1 MVRSWSCSLF
11 VLLFFFIFFY
21 FFITPRS
28 DPLIHN
34 GKQQP
39 EIIVRILFYFIF
51 YHILYLRRVY
61 IYLFRTSIREK
72 LNNNWAIPCST
83 YKGVPRFNSFSWHL
97 IRIISL
103 RIIFLLC
110 FWYTYRWYTRL
121 II

>member
-1 MVRSWSCSLF
+1 MVLF
-11 VLLFFFIFFY
+11 SFCFALFFHFFLLFHYSYPTI
-21 FFITPRS
+21 RS
-28 DPLIHN
+28 TDSQY